1 MALSTSD
8 YYDMTKYSVK
18 DMVTVSHTEALS
30 VARGFFAEVGGIFGG
45 KSDIMN
51 KKIIDVEK
59 HLKTKLLERISGSDK
74 IIGIK
79 FNFTEFGRSE
89 ANSFLTGFASG
100 TLITPKRS
108 GGSMSKKT
116 RKNRK

>member
-8 YYDMTKYSVK
+8 YYDLAKYKVK
-18 DMVTVSHTEALS
+18 DIVTVSHTEALS
-30 VARGFFAEVGGIFGG
+30 VARGFVAGIGGIFGG

-59 HLKTKLLERISGSDK
+59 NLKSKLREHLTGSDK

-79 FNFTEFGRSE
+79 FNFTEFGRGE
-89 ANSFLTGFASG
+89 TNMFLTGFASG
-100 TLITPKRS
+100 TIITPIH
-108 GGSMSKKT
+108 GGSLRKT
-116 RKNRK
+116 LKNRK